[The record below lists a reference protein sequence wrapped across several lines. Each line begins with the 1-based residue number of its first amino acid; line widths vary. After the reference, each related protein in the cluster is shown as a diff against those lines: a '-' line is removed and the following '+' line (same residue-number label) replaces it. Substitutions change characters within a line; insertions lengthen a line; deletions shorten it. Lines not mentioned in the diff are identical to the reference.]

1 MRISVLGSIL
11 LHIFILL
18 FTILSLPLF
27 NNNNL
32 DMPPVIQ
39 IELIEIAE
47 KTNIP
52 EISKKIE
59 DQEKL
64 FEEKKEETKINQPIQ
79 KPKEEISNEKVK
91 DPSESEKIEKAR
103 IEEKMLQNMPV
114 RKPENKKKDKFDPLK
129 LAE

>member
-1 MRISVLGSIL
+1 MD
-11 LHIFILL
+11 
-18 FTILSLPLF
+18 
-27 NNNNL
+27 NL
-32 DMPPVIQ
+32 KNKYIKVIQ

-52 EISKKIE
+52 EISKKIDE
-59 DQEKL
+59 QKKL

-103 IEEKMLQNMPV
+103 IEEKMLQN
-114 RKPENKKKDKFDPLK
+114 KNSNLDDINNKTINTKIIKSRINKISNLIKDMKNNG
-129 LAE
+129 